1 MLYPLPRTIIQITN
15 DNSIFRKEGISTGK
29 FISEKTG
36 LYLISVSIAS
46 STAGAR
52 YFVIQD
58 GAPVS
63 YSFVSSDNSTDSGT
77 VVTAIELQAN
87 NTVWIEAQ
95 DSLDLYFGWSC
106 LTIVRLQ

>member
-1 MLYPLPRTIIQITN
+1 MTSQSRDIRNLEPRSKQC
-15 DNSIFRKEGISTGK
+15 SIFRKEGISTGK

-63 YSFVSSDNSTDSGT
+63 YSFDLNYRPWQWVYSISGCKIFLA
-77 VVTAIELQAN
+77 VFNKLIE
-87 NTVWIEAQ
+87 
-95 DSLDLYFGWSC
+95 
-106 LTIVRLQ
+106 

>member
-1 MLYPLPRTIIQITN
+1 MTSQSRDIRNLEPR
-15 DNSIFRKEGISTGK
+15 S
-29 FISEKTG
+29 
-36 LYLISVSIAS
+36 S

-87 NTVWIEAQ
+87 NTVWI